1 MKRYLKNVVCDVL
14 FRNTGS
20 TTTLLEALTN
30 DHVDVEIV
38 KEEIIKCRLIVN
50 CSGLTMSLRKTYVT
64 KNNLTN
70 GVNF

>member
-1 MKRYLKNVVCDVL
+1 MKRYLKNVVCDFL

-38 KEEIIKCRLIVN
+38 KEEI
-50 CSGLTMSLRKTYVT
+50 S
-64 KNNLTN
+64 
-70 GVNF
+70 F